1 MSLTSWLRVHSW
13 LAVSTAP
20 VLVSLQDG
28 AEQQI
33 EHSSATSNSKL
44 HLGKPA
50 KTPTAEDGP
59 RPGTAPRT
67 VRPRQLHVNDK
78 MRIVVGT
85 DDPDIAGIDGG
96 AFLEYLQRQEEEAQ
110 PGANS
115 VKLSAVQPR
124 VAVIGHT
131 FKPIPASL
139 EAPELSVLG
148 KPLPAVRQE
157 AASAIATPSYTN
169 IQSSL
174 VQENAK
180 GGKSAYIRYVVPT
193 PDDEE
198 ATVEYDL
205 DEEDEEWLQ
214 HHCQGKAKMSEDD
227 MEQLMDALEKMHHT
241 ELQKHPE
248 RWANLIG
255 SPLPAKD
262 GRGKGKA
269 SGDGLQLP
277 GVDTVLPLQ
286 TALQGLS
293 SQPAAAIK
301 AVYLHW
307 CQKRQYSERPL
318 LQRLWYEPP
327 WHRLTVAGSKGKAK
341 TEGESEDDVPFMAQE
356 ERRPLNRARRT
367 MQLQDVD
374 SKLRDMRDDLEQLTR
389 GVADEAAKLHHVKII
404 RAHSGQPG
412 SSNGAAGPSEEAVPS
427 GEGNSVTQQQSSPV
441 TGAHDVAA
449 GASAEST
456 HAHPDSQIP
465 QAPLNKPQAL
475 SEAQCESGDEASR
488 STRTMRSGR
497 LFAAKPDP
505 PLPPNASESADTVA
519 ASEPVPGEAARAAA
533 ARGSLSQPW
542 ERPLLGVGLSLGL
555 PEEAR
560 WADQGRPSTDHPR
573 HKTKSATMMRRT
585 LSPPLSSPR
594 PLPPQP
600 SQPPP
605 SNCPQDLPG
614 PSQPCTQLP
623 SQLPAS
629 QSQST
634 RVTVDR
640 GCDPIVFSDD
650 SGSDREPEEAGG
662 AAAGQKCKRP
672 ATRQQE
678 SARKAH
684 KRAVSETPSEVTQRV
699 TRHAANQSADHIH
712 MSTTAVDSTRASA
725 RVVGITRPSTKGLL
739 AAIHASPIDAARTHT
754 YSMPD
759 FSTSAA
765 DQGRLQPLP
774 SGEAAARTQQSAK
787 RKRGN
792 DEVAPAM
799 PAAQGLESAAPSGQA
814 AGIAVPAGRPKQHGA
829 NINASS
835 ARSAANRIAKSLVIN
850 AMLDLRGFVLR
861 VDKCL

>member
-1 MSLTSWLRVHSW
+1 MPGQTSTVKKAARG
-13 LAVSTAP
+13 T
-20 VLVSLQDG
+20 QR
-28 AEQQI
+28 
-33 EHSSATSNSKL
+33 
-44 HLGKPA
+44 PA

-78 MRIVVGT
+78 MRVVVGT

-110 PGANS
+110 QGASS
-115 VKLSAVQPR
+115 VRLSALQPR

-148 KPLPAVRQE
+148 KSLPAVRQE

-174 VQENAK
+174 GQESAT

-198 ATVEYDL
+198 ATVEYNL

-214 HHCQGKAKMSEDD
+214 HHCQGKAKMSEDE

-262 GRGKGKA
+262 GKGKGKA
-269 SGDGLQLP
+269 SSDGLQLP
-277 GVDTVLPLQ
+277 DVDTVLPLQ
-286 TALQGLS
+286 TAMQGLS
-293 SQPAAAIK
+293 SQPAAAVK
-301 AVYLHW
+301 AVYVHW

-356 ERRPLNRARRT
+356 ERRPLRARKT

-374 SKLRDMRDDLEQLTR
+374 SKLRDMRDDLEQVRIL
-389 GVADEAAKLHHVKII
+389 ADQCRRREKLRKRALASWQQNMHLLLQQAATLDHQLLASSSPSTSAKQVSPSKPAKPLFTK
-404 RAHSGQPG
+404 AQSGRPT
-412 SSNGAAGPSEEAVPS
+412 EEAVPS
-427 GEGNSVTQQQSSPV
+427 GEGNSPTQQQSSPV
-441 TGAHDVAA
+441 TGAHDIAA
-449 GASAEST
+449 GPSEDPKPSNPAPHPSSTSPRRLTRSMQAEGLLSVPSPNAASSSCEGQAGTSPRQTRSQRAVAED
-456 HAHPDSQIP
+456 AEKDGNDSRP
-465 QAPLNKPQAL
+465 AAPEAEQAPGSSPVNT
-475 SEAQCESGDEASR
+475 S
-488 STRTMRSGR
+488 
-497 LFAAKPDP
+497 AAKAPQG
-505 PLPPNASESADTVA
+505 LRASQHSSQKKMIRA
-519 ASEPVPGEAARAAA
+519 PGKAARAAVA
-533 ARGSLSQPW
+533 GGSLSQPW

-560 WADQGRPSTDHPR
+560 WADQGRPSIDHPR
-573 HKTKSATMMRRT
+573 HKTKSASMMRRT

-600 SQPPP
+600 PQSPP
-605 SNCPQDLPG
+605 SNDPQDLPG
-614 PSQPCTQLP
+614 PSQPYTQIP

-650 SGSDREPEEAGG
+650 SGSDRESEEAGG
-662 AAAGQKCKRP
+662 VAAGQNCKRP
-672 ATRQQE
+672 AARQQE
-678 SARKAH
+678 SARKAQ
-684 KRAVSETPSEVTQRV
+684 KRAVSATPSDFTRRV
-699 TRHAANQSADHIH
+699 TRHAANQSADQLCLQLK
-712 MSTTAVDSTRASA
+712 SLKAA
-725 RVVGITRPSTKGLL
+725 LL
-739 AAIHASPIDAARTHT
+739 QSV
-754 YSMPD
+754 
-759 FSTSAA
+759 
-765 DQGRLQPLP
+765 L
-774 SGEAAARTQQSAK
+774 RTQ
-787 RKRGN
+787 
-792 DEVAPAM
+792 
-799 PAAQGLESAAPSGQA
+799 
-814 AGIAVPAGRPKQHGA
+814 
-829 NINASS
+829 
-835 ARSAANRIAKSLVIN
+835 
-850 AMLDLRGFVLR
+850 
-861 VDKCL
+861 